1 LIKTFIIIKN
11 LKEETD
17 KAEDLYQNQI
27 QKNQEL
33 NAVIQGLEEERR
45 ELSMQI
51 IEVKDQFANIQD
63 DFKL

>member
-1 LIKTFIIIKN
+1 MIKTFIIIKN